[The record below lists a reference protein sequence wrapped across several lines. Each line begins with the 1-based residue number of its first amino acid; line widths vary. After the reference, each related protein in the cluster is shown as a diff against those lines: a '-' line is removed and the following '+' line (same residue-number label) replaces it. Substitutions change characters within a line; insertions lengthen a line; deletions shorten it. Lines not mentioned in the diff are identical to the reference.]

1 MTHPRMVFGRNL
13 RRARNLVGLSQY
25 QLEKACG
32 IDQARISNIET
43 GRVDL
48 GIDTMAKLAEAVGL
62 PMWELCKPEEGGADA

>member
-1 MTHPRMVFGRNL
+1 MTHPRTVFGRNL

-25 QLEKACG
+25 ELEKACG

-43 GRVDL
+43 GRVEP
-48 GIDTMAKLAEAVGL
+48 GIDTMARLAEAVGR